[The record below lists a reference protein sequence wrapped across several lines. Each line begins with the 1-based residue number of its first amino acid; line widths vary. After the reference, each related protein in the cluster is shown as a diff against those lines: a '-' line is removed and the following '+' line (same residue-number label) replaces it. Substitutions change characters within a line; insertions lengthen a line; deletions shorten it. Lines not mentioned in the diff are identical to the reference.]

1 MSIAPFALA
10 LVLAASVLWSC
21 LDAARKRLVRDVS
34 PLPVLF
40 GLSVG
45 VLPFYLAWWGATGW
59 GGGEGLAS
67 REYWVPALGSIAGNV
82 AANLAFLAAFRLAPL
97 SSTVPLLSLTPVFA
111 TFFAIPLLGEVP
123 ERLQWV
129 GIGLVVA
136 GALWL
141 HPPSRDML
149 RRGSAGQGVALAA
162 LTALIWSVTPSLD
175 KLALT
180 QAGGPLHAIVI
191 NLGIGLAVAGILAVR
206 GSLREIFAAGRTPGT
221 LLLSLAVGSSALAL
235 QFMAMEAVP
244 IGLLETIKRG
254 LGNFLAVALWGRFFF
269 AEPIS
274 ARAVVASLVMAAGV
288 GLLLL

>member
-1 MSIAPFALA
+1 MSIAPAALA
-10 LVLAASVLWSC
+10 LVVVSGLLWSC
-21 LDAARKRLVRDVS
+21 LDAARKRLVRDIS

-45 VLPFYLAWWGATGW
+45 VLPFYAVWWGATGW

-67 REYWVPALGSIAGNV
+67 WTYWVPALASIAGNV

-111 TFFAIPLLGEVP
+111 TLFAMPLLGEVP
-123 ERLQWV
+123 ERLQWG
-129 GIGLVVA
+129 GIGLVVV

-149 RRGSAGQGVALAA
+149 RRGGPGRGVMLAA
-162 LTALIWSVTPSLD
+162 LTALLWSVTPSLD
-175 KLALT
+175 KLALAET
-180 QAGGPLHAIVI
+180 GGPLHAMVI
-191 NLGIGLAVAGILAVR
+191 NLGIGLAVAAILAMR
-206 GSLREIFAAGRTPGT
+206 GSLGDLFAARRAPGM
-221 LLLSLAVGSSALAL
+221 LLLALAIGSSALAL
-235 QFMAMEAVP
+235 QFLAMEVVP

-269 AEPIS
+269 AEPIT
-274 ARAVVASLVMAAGV
+274 ARAVLASLVMAAGV

>member
-10 LVLAASVLWSC
+10 LVVAAGVLWSC
-21 LDAARKRLVRDVS
+21 LDAARKRLVRDVP

-40 GLSVG
+40 GLSAG
-45 VLPFYLAWWGATGW
+45 VLPLYAAWWWATGW
-59 GGGEGLAS
+59 GGGEGLATW
-67 REYWVPALGSIAGNV
+67 EYWLPALGSIAGNV

-141 HPPSRDML
+141 HPLSRGRL
-149 RRGSAGQGVALAA
+149 HRGSVGQGVALAA
-162 LTALIWSVTPSLD
+162 LTALLWSVTPSLD
-175 KLALT
+175 KLAL
-180 QAGGPLHAIVI
+180 AHIGVPLHAIVL
-191 NLGIGLAVAGILAVR
+191 NLGIAVAVAAILAARGAAGSLLAAGRVPGPLLLAVAL
-206 GSLREIFAAGRTPGT
+206 
-221 LLLSLAVGSSALAL
+221 GSSALAL
-235 QFMAMEAVP
+235 QFLAMEVVP
-244 IGLLETIKRG
+244 IGLLETVKRG
-254 LGNFLAVALWGRFFF
+254 LGNFLAVAVWGRFLF
-269 AEPIS
+269 AEPVS
-274 ARAVVASLVMAAGV
+274 ARAVLASLVMAAGV